1 MLHMLVMWQPHTLDA
16 YLLKTQ
22 KNDEMLKV
30 EADKE
35 ELNIFFNISRSLYC
49 LSMNHNPI
57 V

>member
-1 MLHMLVMWQPHTLDA
+1 MLVMWQPHTLDA